1 MIEKRLLQVVVAIA
15 CLVPLLTGGES
26 IVRGAAWMA
35 HGPVSRDL
43 DSHFR
48 YVSGIFFALG
58 IAFVTCIPAIERK
71 GARFRL
77 LGAMVVTGGLARLIS
92 LLAVGTP
99 GRGHLFGL
107 GMELGVVPLLL
118 WWQSSFARRHSP
130 PAAREGSGV
139 GMPMRA
145 GHPLP

>member
-1 MIEKRLLQVVVAIA
+1 MIEKRALQVMVSVA

-58 IAFVTCIPAIERK
+58 VAFTTCVPAIERK

-77 LGAMVVTGGLARLIS
+77 LGAMVVCGGLARVVS
-92 LLAVGTP
+92 LVEVGAP
-99 GRGHLFGL
+99 SRGHLFGL
-107 GMELGVVPLLL
+107 AMELGVVPLLML
-118 WWQSSFARRHSP
+118 WQWRVEGRAR
-130 PAAREGSGV
+130 PA
-139 GMPMRA
+139 
-145 GHPLP
+145 